1 MSLSDMLRRQADH
14 RATIAAERAKALEMA
29 RRPGIR
35 LQEQGV
41 DEPPSPIRDD
51 AISRAARRLID
62 FHYGSV
68 VTDDRR
74 FSEYVLV
81 EPDEVAS

>member
-1 MSLSDMLRRQADH
+1 MLRRQAEH
-14 RATIAAERAKALEMA
+14 RETVAEDRRRALEMA

-51 AISRAARRLID
+51 AIARAARRLID
-62 FHYGSV
+62 FHYGDV

-81 EPDEVAS
+81 VPDEVEVD